1 MTVEI
6 SGHTRLCGLMG
17 DPVDHSRSPHLH
29 NAAFEKAGLDYVY
42 LAFRIPA
49 EDIQRVPDTAR
60 LFNMRGFNLTMPHKM
75 SIIPY
80 LDHIDHAAELIG
92 AVNTVVN
99 DDGVLTGYSTDG
111 YGFVR
116 AFQDH
121 DVSIQG
127 KKMTL
132 MGMGGAGTAIAVQ
145 AALDGLSEL
154 AVFSHKSG
162 RSWNRVAEQ
171 VARFDAHIDSCKIT
185 LHDSEDL
192 DDLKAELDSSDILG
206 NATPL
211 GMGDKEGLSPIPD
224 ASFLHEGL
232 VVQDAI
238 YAPAETELL
247 RMAKE
252 AGCLA
257 FNGTEML
264 FYQGAR
270 AFEIW
275 TGIEMPLTAKDM

>member
-17 DPVDHSRSPHLH
+17 DPVEHSRSPHLH
-29 NAAFEKAGLDYVY
+29 NTAFKKAGLDYVY

-80 LDHIDHAAELIG
+80 LDNVDQAAKLIG

-99 DDGVLTGYSTDG
+99 EDGVLTGYNTDG
-111 YGFVR
+111 YGFVK
-116 AFQDH
+116 AFADH
-121 DVSIQG
+121 GTDIKG

-132 MGMGGAGTAIAVQ
+132 MGMGGAGTAIAAQV
-145 AALDGLSEL
+145 ALDGLREL
-154 AVFSHKSG
+154 SVFSHSSG
-162 RSWNRVAEQ
+162 KSWNRVAEQ
-171 VARFDAHIDSCKIT
+171 VAYFDAHTDCKIT
-185 LHDSEDL
+185 LHDSEDP
-192 DDLKAELDSSDILG
+192 DDLRAELASSDLLG

-224 ASFLHEGL
+224 ATFLHKDL

-238 YAPAETELL
+238 YSPAETKLISL
-247 RMAKE
+247 AKE
-252 AGCLA
+252 AGCTA

-270 AFEIW
+270 AFELW
-275 TGIEMPLTAKDM
+275 TGVPMPLTTADM